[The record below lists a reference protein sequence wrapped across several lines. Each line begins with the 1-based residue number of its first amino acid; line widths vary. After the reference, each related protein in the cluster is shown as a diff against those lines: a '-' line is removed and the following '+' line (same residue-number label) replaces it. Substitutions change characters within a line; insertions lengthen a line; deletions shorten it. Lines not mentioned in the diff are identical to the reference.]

1 MGYNFNLE
9 QNEAELL
16 MNALQKQTNS
26 LLTKMQAQFAEQT
39 KEEDEAEAE
48 EYEAEAEED
57 EAEEDEAEEDQLL
70 VEEGEDGSK

>member
-26 LLTKMQAQFAEQT
+26 LLAKMQNQFAEQT
-39 KEEDEAEAE
+39 KPLEKAEDE
-48 EYEAEAEED
+48 D
-57 EAEEDEAEEDQLL
+57 ELL
-70 VEEGEDGSK
+70 VEDNNNGEA

>member
-26 LLTKMQAQFAEQT
+26 LLAKMQNQFAEQT
-39 KEEDEAEAE
+39 KPLEKAEAE
-48 EYEAEAEED
+48 DED
-57 EAEEDEAEEDQLL
+57 ELL
-70 VEEGEDGSK
+70 VEDNNGKA

>member
-48 EYEAEAEED
+48 ED

>member
-26 LLTKMQAQFAEQT
+26 LLTKMQNQFAEQT
-39 KEEDEAEAE
+39 KPLEKAEDE
-48 EYEAEAEED
+48 D
-57 EAEEDEAEEDQLL
+57 ELL
-70 VEEGEDGSK
+70 VEDNNDKA

>member
-16 MNALQKQTNS
+16 MNALQKQTNN

-39 KEEDEAEAE
+39 KELEPEDEE
-48 EYEAEAEED
+48 
-57 EAEEDEAEEDQLL
+57 QIL
-70 VEEGEDGSK
+70 VEEEDGSK

>member
-26 LLTKMQAQFAEQT
+26 LLTKMQNQFAEQT
-39 KEEDEAEAE
+39 APKPETDEDE
-48 EYEAEAEED
+48 
-57 EAEEDEAEEDQLL
+57 LL
-70 VEEGEDGSK
+70 VEDNNNDKA

>member
-39 KEEDEAEAE
+39 KEEDEAE
-48 EYEAEAEED
+48 
-57 EAEEDEAEEDQLL
+57 EDQLL

>member
-26 LLTKMQAQFAEQT
+26 LLTKMQSQFAEQT
-39 KEEDEAEAE
+39 KPLEKAEDED
-48 EYEAEAEED
+48 ED
-57 EAEEDEAEEDQLL
+57 ELL
-70 VEEGEDGSK
+70 VEDNNNGEA

>member
-26 LLTKMQAQFAEQT
+26 LLTKMQNQFAEQT
-39 KEEDEAEAE
+39 APKPEADEDE
-48 EYEAEAEED
+48 
-57 EAEEDEAEEDQLL
+57 LL
-70 VEEGEDGSK
+70 VEDNNDEA

>member
-26 LLTKMQAQFAEQT
+26 LLAKMQNQFAEQT
-39 KEEDEAEAE
+39 KPLEKAEDE
-48 EYEAEAEED
+48 D
-57 EAEEDEAEEDQLL
+57 ELL
-70 VEEGEDGSK
+70 VEDNNGKA

>member
-26 LLTKMQAQFAEQT
+26 LLTKMQSQFAEQT
-39 KEEDEAEAE
+39 KPLEKAEDE
-48 EYEAEAEED
+48 D
-57 EAEEDEAEEDQLL
+57 ELL
-70 VEEGEDGSK
+70 VEDNNGKA

>member
-26 LLTKMQAQFAEQT
+26 LLTKMQNQFAEQT
-39 KEEDEAEAE
+39 APKPEPEPEPETDEDE
-48 EYEAEAEED
+48 
-57 EAEEDEAEEDQLL
+57 LL
-70 VEEGEDGSK
+70 VEDNNDEA